1 MDQQDIRLSAE
12 YGEKAGKNLILTGDW
27 GVSGGLSFPLSFT
40 LATPPPLNPRVIR
53 MDDTS
58 TRPLKSCP
66 TGRPNLSVFNGT
78 PAIATLMGR
87 QPPGATDRPLR
98 QRFAVDGRVRSG
110 CLTCKARKKKCDGQI
125 SSLDG
130 RCRSCVRLGL
140 ICEQAPLRRVP
151 IRPPRRRAQGKEI
164 PSLPPFKDE
173 NESASHSA
181 SVSAD
186 DRDDRNHQT
195 AQLSGILASN
205 EAHLPAI
212 SGSSDGIERVLLRYF
227 LDHVAPLCSILQH
240 DGLSFCSVLLPMAIV
255 DRSLLHALFAYASV
269 HFDAAA
275 PAPAVPITPDAR
287 LKFENQVAR
296 GVAEAIAKDAVTE
309 STVACALVI
318 STVEVV
324 SGDTSRWLL
333 HLQGAGHL
341 ISHLG
346 ASRLLRTTDGAFLL
360 RYFAYHDILASLS
373 TGHRLLID
381 GAYWVQDVNT
391 AVSSA
396 DSFMGLAHH
405 IFRRITD
412 ICAFVADTA
421 DLDSSSCSDRRS
433 REALRAED
441 IAHALRWQDL
451 HLQVD
456 STDSHI
462 EALIHHA
469 EAFRFAALFYLY
481 RHLLRF
487 GDAGTVYRLRMEDCV
502 QQILQHVSQVPSNL
516 FCEIGLLFP
525 LFMIGIGS
533 SDASTTQYIQ
543 NRLAFIENWT
553 KFKHVR
559 RARELLQLLRDEG
572 RTDWEIMARE
582 LGWNVSLA

>member
-1 MDQQDIRLSAE
+1 M
-12 YGEKAGKNLILTGDW
+12 
-27 GVSGGLSFPLSFT
+27 
-40 LATPPPLNPRVIR
+40 
-53 MDDTS
+53 
-58 TRPLKSCP
+58 
-66 TGRPNLSVFNGT
+66 
-78 PAIATLMGR
+78 
-87 QPPGATDRPLR
+87 
-98 QRFAVDGRVRSG
+98 
-110 CLTCKARKKKCDGQI
+110 TCKARKKKCDGQA

-140 ICEQAPLRRVP
+140 ICEQSPLRRVP
-151 IRPPRRRAQGKEI
+151 IRPPRRRAKGDKEN

-173 NESASHSA
+173 NESASRVTGA
-181 SVSAD
+181 PTD
-186 DRDDRNHQT
+186 DKNDRNNQT
-195 AQLSGILASN
+195 AQWSGILASD

-212 SGSSDGIERVLLRYF
+212 SGSSNDIERVLLRYF
-227 LDHVAPLCSILQH
+227 LDHVAPLCSILQQ
-240 DGLSFCSVLLPMAIV
+240 DGISFCSVLLPMAIV

-275 PAPAVPITPDAR
+275 PAVPITPEAR
-287 LKFENQVAR
+287 LEFENQVAR
-296 GVAEAIAKDAVTE
+296 GVAEAIAKEAVTE
-309 STVACALVI
+309 TTVACALVI
-318 STVEVV
+318 STVEVIG
-324 SGDTSRWLL
+324 GDTSRWLL

-360 RYFAYHDILASLS
+360 RYFAYHDIMASLS

-381 GAYWVQDVNT
+381 GAYWVQDANT
-391 AVSSA
+391 TVGFA

-405 IFRRITD
+405 IFRHITD

-421 DLDSSSCSDRRS
+421 DLNSSSCSDRRS
-433 REALRAED
+433 RDTLRAED

-462 EALIHHA
+462 EALVHHA

-487 GDAGTVYRLRMEDCV
+487 CDADAVYRLRIEDCV
-502 QQILQHVSQVPSNL
+502 RQILRHVSHVPSNL

-525 LFMIGIGS
+525 LFMLGIGS
-533 SDASTTQYIQ
+533 SDPSTTQYIQ
-543 NRLAFIENWT
+543 NRLTCIESWT
-553 KFKHVR
+553 KFKHIR
-559 RARELLQLLRDEG
+559 RARELLQLLWDEG
-572 RTDWEIMARE
+572 RTDWEIMTRE
-582 LGWNVSLA
+582 LGWNLSLA